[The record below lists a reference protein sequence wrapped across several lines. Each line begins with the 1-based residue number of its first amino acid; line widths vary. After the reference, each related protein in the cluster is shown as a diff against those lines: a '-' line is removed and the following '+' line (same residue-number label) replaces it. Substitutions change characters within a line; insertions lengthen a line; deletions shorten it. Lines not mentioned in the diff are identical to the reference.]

1 MREKE
6 LKNTVNFLF
15 EAGMLAKTPR
25 SGFYFLGSGKQS
37 VAEHINRAIFIGY
50 VLAFMNK
57 KADLNKVLKM
67 CLFHDFAEARVSDLN
82 YVHQKYTERHED
94 RAIEDIVRTVPFGD
108 DIKDI
113 LHEYEE
119 RKSVE
124 SLLAKDS
131 DSLELLLALK
141 EQSDIG
147 NSKANTWMPS
157 LVKRLKTKEAKELA
171 KIILKTNSDDW
182 WFQEK
187 EGDWWINRNNKQ

>member
-1 MREKE
+1 MKEKE
-6 LKNTVNFLF
+6 LKNAVNFLF

-25 SGFYFLGSGKQS
+25 SGFYFLGSGQQS

-57 KADLNKVLKM
+57 KADVNKVLKM

-94 RAIEDIVRTVPFGD
+94 KAIEDLVKTVPFGD

-119 RKSVE
+119 RKSLE

-131 DSLELLLALK
+131 DNLEFLLSLK

-147 NSKANTWMPS
+147 NSKADSWIPS

-171 KIILKTNSDDW
+171 ETILKTNSDDW

-187 EGDWWINRNNKQ
+187 DGEWWINRNNKK

>member
-113 LHEYEE
+113 LHEYEK
-119 RKSVE
+119 RKSIE

-187 EGDWWINRNNKQ
+187 EGDWWINRNNKK

>member
-1 MREKE
+1 MS
-6 LKNTVNFLF
+6 LISS
-15 EAGMLAKTPR
+15 P
-25 SGFYFLGSGKQS
+25 
-37 VAEHINRAIFIGY
+37 
-50 VLAFMNK
+50 
-57 KADLNKVLKM
+57 
-67 CLFHDFAEARVSDLN
+67 
-82 YVHQKYTERHED
+82 KYTERHED

>member
-119 RKSVE
+119 RKSIE

-187 EGDWWINRNNKQ
+187 EGDWWINRNNKK

>member
-1 MREKE
+1 MKEKE
-6 LKNTVNFLF
+6 LKNAVNFLF

-37 VAEHINRAIFIGY
+37 VAEHINRTIFIGY

-57 KADLNKVLKM
+57 KADVNKVLKM

-82 YVHQKYTERHED
+82 YVHQKYTEKHEGK
-94 RAIEDIVRTVPFGD
+94 AIEDLVKTVPFGD
-108 DIKDI
+108 DIKEI
-113 LHEYEE
+113 LHEYED
-119 RKSVE
+119 RKNIE

-131 DSLELLLALK
+131 DSLEFLIALK

-147 NSKANTWMPS
+147 NSKADSWIPS

-187 EGDWWINRNNKQ
+187 DGDWWINRNNKK